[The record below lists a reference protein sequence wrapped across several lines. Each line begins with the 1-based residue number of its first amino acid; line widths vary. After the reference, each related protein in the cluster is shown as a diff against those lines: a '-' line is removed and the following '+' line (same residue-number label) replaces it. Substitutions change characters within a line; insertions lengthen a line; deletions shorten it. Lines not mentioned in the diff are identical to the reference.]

1 MARSQWI
8 IPRADSACGRVF
20 HPDRKTAEGHR
31 IALEFWIQATGR
43 AREGRRLVAYRCG
56 RCGGFHIASRKVPVG
71 VVRAEPSV
79 RPDATEPDWT
89 AELEFDVD
97 EASIDIDLEAVS

>member
-8 IPRADSACGRVF
+8 IPRADSACGRAF

-43 AREGRRLVAYRCG
+43 AREGRRLVSFRCG
-56 RCGGFHIASRKVPVG
+56 RCGGFHVASRKVDIEA
-71 VVRAEPSV
+71 VRPEPSD
-79 RPDATEPDWT
+79 PPYATEPDWE
-89 AELEFDVD
+89 ADPEFDVD
-97 EASIDIDLEAVS
+97 ETSIDVDLEAVS

>member
-8 IPRADSACGRVF
+8 IPRADAACGRAF

-43 AREGRRLVAYRCG
+43 AREGRRLVSYRCG
-56 RCGGFHIASRKVPVG
+56 RCGGFHVANRKVDAE
-71 VVRAEPSV
+71 VVRTETPD
-79 RPDATEPDWT
+79 RPYATGPGWAIDPK
-89 AELEFDVD
+89 LDVD
-97 EASIDIDLEAVS
+97 ETSIDVDLEAVS

>member
-8 IPRADSACGRVF
+8 IPRADSACGRAF

-43 AREGRRLVAYRCG
+43 AREGRRLVSYRCR
-56 RCGGFHIASRKVPVG
+56 RCGGFHIASRKVPVE
-71 VVRAEPSV
+71 VVRAEPSD
-79 RPDATEPDWT
+79 RPFAATEPDWAT
-89 AELEFDVD
+89 ADLEFEVD
-97 EASIDIDLEAVS
+97 ETSIDI